1 MTKTKKQPKETHKFW
16 TIELNI
22 GSKRNMGKWNR
33 PTTKRSHG
41 YYNTHDLNTV
51 REKVK
56 NRFDG
61 GGGNVIKAMF
71 EYDGRYNDS
80 DEKSFYISFT
90 FYGGVDYVPVDETH
104 GREGKT
110 SFVDKQFMSLDS
122 RRVLEDKLTIL
133 CMELEQECI
142 GYNIREWEPN
152 TMYPVGKS
160 DLIYHPNFTGDQM
173 IFDEEY
179 FITYGHHQLNNRLT
193 KLNNKIL

>member
-1 MTKTKKQPKETHKFW
+1 MTKTKKETSKHW

-22 GSKRNMGKWNR
+22 GSKRNMGKLNHS
-33 PTTKRSHG
+33 KKFG
-41 YYNTHDLNTV
+41 YYHNTHDLNTV
-51 REKVK
+51 RDKVK

-61 GGGNVIKAMF
+61 GSGDVIKAMF
-71 EYDGRYNDS
+71 EYDGKYD
-80 DEKSFYISFT
+80 DEIEKSFYISFI
-90 FYGGVDYVPVDETH
+90 FYGGIDYIPVDETH
-104 GREGKT
+104 EGKT
-110 SFVDKQFMSLDS
+110 SFVDKQFMTLDS

-142 GYNIREWEPN
+142 GYNIKEWEPD

>member
-1 MTKTKKQPKETHKFW
+1 MTKTKKQPKETHKHW

-22 GSKRNMGKWNR
+22 GSKRNMGKLNHS
-33 PTTKRSHG
+33 KKFG
-41 YYNTHDLNTV
+41 YYHSTHDLNTV

-61 GGGNVIKAMF
+61 GSGNVIKAMF
-71 EYDGRYNDS
+71 EYNGMYEGMK
-80 DEKSFYISFT
+80 EKSFYISFT
-90 FYGGVDYVPVDETH
+90 FYGGIDYVTIDTETN
-104 GREGKT
+104 EPILE
-110 SFVDKQFMSLDS
+110 KQYMSLDS
-122 RRVLEDKLTIL
+122 RRILEDKLTIL

-152 TMYPVGKS
+152 TMYPIGKQ
-160 DLIYHPNFTGDQM
+160 DLIYHPNYNGDKYD
-173 IFDEEY
+173 FDEEY

>member
-1 MTKTKKQPKETHKFW
+1 MTKNKSKQKETHKHW

-22 GSKRNMGKWNR
+22 GSKRNMGKLNHS
-33 PTTKRSHG
+33 KKFG
-41 YYNTHDLNTV
+41 YYHNTHDLNTV

-61 GGGNVIKAMF
+61 GSGNVIKCMF
-71 EYDGRYNDS
+71 EFDGIYEGMK
-80 DEKSFYISFT
+80 EKSFYISFT
-90 FYGGVDYVPVDETH
+90 FYGGIEYMTINTETNEPMWDEPYMDN
-104 GREGKT
+104 K
-110 SFVDKQFMSLDS
+110 S
-122 RRVLEDKLTIL
+122 RQILEDKLTIL

-142 GYNIREWEPN
+142 GYNIKEWEPD

>member
-1 MTKTKKQPKETHKFW
+1 MTKNISKQEETHKHW

-22 GSKRNMGKWNR
+22 GSKRNMGKLNHS
-33 PTTKRSHG
+33 KKFG
-41 YYNTHDLNTV
+41 YYHSTHDLNTV

-56 NRFDG
+56 SRFDG
-61 GGGNVIKAMF
+61 GSGNVIKAMF
-71 EYDGRYNDS
+71 EYDGKYNDEI
-80 DEKSFYISFT
+80 EKSYYIAFT
-90 FYGGVDYVPVDETH
+90 FYGGVDYVVIDTETK
-104 GREGKT
+104 EPLPE
-110 SFVDKQFMSLDS
+110 KQYMSLDS
-122 RRVLEDKLTIL
+122 RRILEDKLTIL

-142 GYNIREWEPN
+142 GYNIKEWEPD

>member
-1 MTKTKKQPKETHKFW
+1 MTKTKKQPQETHKHW
-16 TIELNI
+16 TVELNI
-22 GSKRNMGKWNR
+22 GSKRNMGKLNHS
-33 PTTKRSHG
+33 KKFG
-41 YYNTHDLNTV
+41 YYHNTHDLNTV

-61 GGGNVIKAMF
+61 GSGNVIKAMF
-71 EYDGRYNDS
+71 EYDGKYNDEI
-80 DEKSFYISFT
+80 EKSYYISFT
-90 FYGGVDYVPVDETH
+90 FYGGIDYVTIDTETN
-104 GREGKT
+104 EPILE
-110 SFVDKQFMSLDS
+110 KQYMSLDS
-122 RRVLEDKLTIL
+122 RRILEDKLTIL

-152 TMYPVGKS
+152 TMYPVGKQ

>member
-1 MTKTKKQPKETHKFW
+1 MTKQKKETSRHW
-16 TIELNI
+16 TVELNI
-22 GSKRNMGKWNR
+22 GSKRNMGKL
-33 PTTKRSHG
+33 KHSKSSG
-41 YYNTHDLNTV
+41 YRYAYHDLNHV
-51 REKVK
+51 RKKVE

-61 GGGNVIKAMF
+61 GSGNVIKAMF

-80 DEKSFYISFT
+80 DEKSFYIAFT
-90 FYGGVDYVPVDETH
+90 FYGGIDIMPDENKVNKH
-104 GREGKT
+104 
-110 SFVDKQFMSLDS
+110 FMTLDS
-122 RRVLEDKLTIL
+122 KRILEDKLTIL

-142 GYNIREWEPN
+142 GYNIKEWEPN

>member
-1 MTKTKKQPKETHKFW
+1 MTKNKSKETNKHW

-22 GSKRNMGKWNR
+22 GSKRNMGKLNHS
-33 PTTKRSHG
+33 KKFG
-41 YYNTHDLNTV
+41 YYHSTHDLNTV

-61 GGGNVIKAMF
+61 GSGNVIKGMF

-80 DEKSFYISFT
+80 DEKSYYISFT
-90 FYGGVDYVPVDETH
+90 FYGGVDYVVIDTETK
-104 GREGKT
+104 EPLPE
-110 SFVDKQFMSLDS
+110 KQYMSLDS
-122 RRVLEDKLTIL
+122 RRILEDKLTIL

-142 GYNIREWEPN
+142 GYNIKEWEPD

-173 IFDEEY
+173 IFDDEY
-179 FITYGHHQLNNRLT
+179 FITYGHHQLNNKLT

>member
-1 MTKTKKQPKETHKFW
+1 MTKTKKQPQETHKHW
-16 TIELNI
+16 TVELNI
-22 GSKRNMGKWNR
+22 GSKRNMGKLNHS
-33 PTTKRSHG
+33 KKFG
-41 YYNTHDLNTV
+41 YYHNTHDLNTV

-61 GGGNVIKAMF
+61 GSGNVIKAMF
-71 EYDGRYNDS
+71 EYDGKYNDEI
-80 DEKSFYISFT
+80 EKSYYISFT
-90 FYGGVDYVPVDETH
+90 FYGGIDYVTIDTETN
-104 GREGKT
+104 EPILE
-110 SFVDKQFMSLDS
+110 KQYMSLDS
-122 RRVLEDKLTIL
+122 RRILEDKLTIL

>member
-1 MTKTKKQPKETHKFW
+1 MTKNKSKQKETHKHW
-16 TIELNI
+16 TVELNI
-22 GSKRNMGKWNR
+22 GSQRNMGKLNHS
-33 PTTKRSHG
+33 KKFG
-41 YYNTHDLNTV
+41 YYHNTHDLNTV

-56 NRFDG
+56 NRFDSG
-61 GGGNVIKAMF
+61 SGNVIKAMF
-71 EYDGRYNDS
+71 EYDGKYNDEI
-80 DEKSFYISFT
+80 EKSYYISFT
-90 FYGGVDYVPVDETH
+90 FYGGIDYVVIDNETK
-104 GREGKT
+104 EPLL
-110 SFVDKQFMSLDS
+110 DKQYMSLDS
-122 RRVLEDKLTIL
+122 RRILEDKLTIL

-142 GYNIREWEPN
+142 GYNIKEWEPD

>member
-1 MTKTKKQPKETHKFW
+1 MTKQKKETSKHW

-22 GSKRNMGKWNR
+22 GSKRNMGKLNHS
-33 PTTKRSHG
+33 KKFG
-41 YYNTHDLNTV
+41 YYHSTHDLNTV

-61 GGGNVIKAMF
+61 GSGNIVKAMF
-71 EYDGRYNDS
+71 EFDGKYNDEI
-80 DEKSFYISFT
+80 EKSYYISFT
-90 FYGGVDYVPVDETH
+90 FYGGVDYVVIDNETK
-104 GREGKT
+104 EPLLE
-110 SFVDKQFMSLDS
+110 KQYMSLDS
-122 RRVLEDKLTIL
+122 RRILEDKLTIL

-142 GYNIREWEPN
+142 GYNIKEWEPN

>member
-1 MTKTKKQPKETHKFW
+1 MTKNKSKQKETHKHW
-16 TIELNI
+16 TVELNI
-22 GSKRNMGKWNR
+22 GSQRNMGKLNHS
-33 PTTKRSHG
+33 KKFG
-41 YYNTHDLNTV
+41 YYHNTHDLNTV

-61 GGGNVIKAMF
+61 GSGNVIKAMF
-71 EYDGRYNDS
+71 EYDGKYNDEI
-80 DEKSFYISFT
+80 EKSYYISFT
-90 FYGGVDYVPVDETH
+90 FYGGIDYVVIDNETK
-104 GREGKT
+104 EPLL
-110 SFVDKQFMSLDS
+110 DKQYMSLDS
-122 RRVLEDKLTIL
+122 RRILEDKLTIL

-142 GYNIREWEPN
+142 GYNIKEWEPD

>member
-1 MTKTKKQPKETHKFW
+1 MTKTKKQPQETHKHW
-16 TIELNI
+16 TVELNI
-22 GSKRNMGKWNR
+22 GSKRNMGKLNHS
-33 PTTKRSHG
+33 KKFG
-41 YYNTHDLNTV
+41 YYHNTHDLNTV

-61 GGGNVIKAMF
+61 GNGNVIKAMF
-71 EYDGRYNDS
+71 EYDGRYNDA
-80 DEKSFYISFT
+80 DEKSYYISFT
-90 FYGGVDYVPVDETH
+90 FYGGVDYVVIDNETK
-104 GREGKT
+104 EPLLE
-110 SFVDKQFMSLDS
+110 KQYMALDS
-122 RRVLEDKLTIL
+122 RRILEDKLTIL

-142 GYNIREWEPN
+142 GYNIKEWEPN

>member
-1 MTKTKKQPKETHKFW
+1 MTKKKTEPKETHKFW

-22 GSKRNMGKWNR
+22 GSKRNMGKWNKS
-33 PTTKRSHG
+33 TTRRGHG
-41 YYNTHDLNTV
+41 YYSTHDLNTV

-71 EYDGRYNDS
+71 EFDGTYNDEI
-80 DEKSFYISFT
+80 EKSYYISFT
-90 FYGGVDYVPVDETH
+90 FYGGIDYIVIDNETK
-104 GREGKT
+104 EPLPE
-110 SFVDKQFMSLDS
+110 KQYMSLDS
-122 RRVLEDKLTIL
+122 RRILEDKLIIL

-142 GYNIREWEPN
+142 GYNIKEWEPD

>member
-1 MTKTKKQPKETHKFW
+1 MTKQKKETSRHW
-16 TIELNI
+16 TVELNI
-22 GSKRNMGKWNR
+22 GSKRNMGKLR
-33 PTTKRSHG
+33 HSKSSG
-41 YYNTHDLNTV
+41 YRYAYHDLNHV
-51 REKVK
+51 RKKVE

-61 GGGNVIKAMF
+61 GSGNVIKAMF

-80 DEKSFYISFT
+80 DEKSFYIAFT
-90 FYGGVDYVPVDETH
+90 FYGGIDIMPDENKVNKH
-104 GREGKT
+104 
-110 SFVDKQFMSLDS
+110 FMTLDS
-122 RRVLEDKLTIL
+122 KRILEDKLTIL

-142 GYNIREWEPN
+142 GYNIKEWEPN

>member
-1 MTKTKKQPKETHKFW
+1 MTKNKSKETSKHW

-22 GSKRNMGKWNR
+22 GSKRNMGKLNHS
-33 PTTKRSHG
+33 KKFG
-41 YYNTHDLNTV
+41 YYHSTHDLNTV

-61 GGGNVIKAMF
+61 GSGNVIKGMF

-80 DEKSFYISFT
+80 DEKSYYISFT
-90 FYGGVDYVPVDETH
+90 FYGGVDYVVIDNETK
-104 GREGKT
+104 EPLPE
-110 SFVDKQFMSLDS
+110 KQYMSLDS
-122 RRVLEDKLTIL
+122 RRILEDKLTIL

-142 GYNIREWEPN
+142 GYNIKEWEPD

-179 FITYGHHQLNNRLT
+179 FITYGHHQLNNKLT

>member
-1 MTKTKKQPKETHKFW
+1 MTKTKSKETHKHW
-16 TIELNI
+16 TVELNI
-22 GSKRNMGKWNR
+22 GSKRNMGKLNHS
-33 PTTKRSHG
+33 KKFG
-41 YYNTHDLNTV
+41 YYHNTHDLNTV

-61 GGGNVIKAMF
+61 GSGNVIKAMF
-71 EYDGRYNDS
+71 EYDGRYNDEI
-80 DEKSFYISFT
+80 EKSYYISFT
-90 FYGGVDYVPVDETH
+90 FYGGVDYVVIDNETK
-104 GREGKT
+104 EPLPE
-110 SFVDKQFMSLDS
+110 KQYMSLDS
-122 RRVLEDKLTIL
+122 RRILEDKLTIL

>member
-1 MTKTKKQPKETHKFW
+1 MTKKKLDKHKHW

-22 GSKRNMGKWNR
+22 GSKRNMGKWNKS
-33 PTTKRSHG
+33 TTRRGHG
-41 YYNTHDLNTV
+41 YYSTYDLNTV
-51 REKVK
+51 RQKVK

-61 GGGNVIKAMF
+61 GSGNVIKAMF
-71 EYDGRYNDS
+71 EYKGEYNDEIENS
-80 DEKSFYISFT
+80 YYISFT
-90 FYGGVDYVPVDETH
+90 FYGGVDYVSFDTETN
-104 GREGKT
+104 EPIPE
-110 SFVDKQFMSLDS
+110 KQYMSLDS
-122 RRVLEDKLTIL
+122 RRILEDKLTIL

-142 GYNIREWEPN
+142 GYNIKEWEPN
-152 TMYPVGKS
+152 TMYPIGKS

>member
-1 MTKTKKQPKETHKFW
+1 MTKNKSKQKETHKHW
-16 TIELNI
+16 TVELNI
-22 GSKRNMGKWNR
+22 GSQRNMGKLNHS
-33 PTTKRSHG
+33 KKFG
-41 YYNTHDLNTV
+41 YYHNTHDLNTV

-56 NRFDG
+56 NRFDSG
-61 GGGNVIKAMF
+61 SGNVIKAMF

-80 DEKSFYISFT
+80 DEKSYYISFT
-90 FYGGVDYVPVDETH
+90 FYGGIDYVVIDNETK
-104 GREGKT
+104 EPLL
-110 SFVDKQFMSLDS
+110 DKQYMSLDS
-122 RRVLEDKLTIL
+122 RRILEDKLTIL

-142 GYNIREWEPN
+142 GYNIKEWEPD